1 MVNNKALYKIK
12 KTIIEKNI
20 SVFLNNSL
28 GETVEFSKFEE
39 ASHLCKILNANTD
52 SNCRYEIHKIG

>member
-1 MVNNKALYKIK
+1 MSKILYKIK
-12 KTIIEKNI
+12 KTIIEKDV
-20 SVFLNNSL
+20 SVFINNSL

-39 ASHLCKILNANTD
+39 ASRLCEILNANTD